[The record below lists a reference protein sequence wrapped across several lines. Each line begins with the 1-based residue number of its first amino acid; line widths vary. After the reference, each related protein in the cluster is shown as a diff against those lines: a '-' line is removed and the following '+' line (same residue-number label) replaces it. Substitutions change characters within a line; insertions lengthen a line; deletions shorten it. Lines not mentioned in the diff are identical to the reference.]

1 MSCYHLKRNEKENEI
16 KTKKNQVNDGK
27 VKAKIK
33 AEVASF

>member
-33 AEVASF
+33 AEVASC